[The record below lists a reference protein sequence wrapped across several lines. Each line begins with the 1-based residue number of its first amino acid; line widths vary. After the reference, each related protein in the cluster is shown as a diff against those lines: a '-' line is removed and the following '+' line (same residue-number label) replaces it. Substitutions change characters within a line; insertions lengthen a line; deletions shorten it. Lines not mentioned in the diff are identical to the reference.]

1 VPEMKYFYKTPVVV
15 DLIINL
21 NRTVYQL
28 AHGRSAMDDTA
39 STRKT
44 TKQLH
49 MIEYSTSKASS
60 GVGVIICN
68 NADDLG
74 QVP

>member
-1 VPEMKYFYKTPVVV
+1 MKHFYKTPVVV
-15 DLIINL
+15 DLIINQ

-39 STRKT
+39 HTWKT

-49 MIEYSTSKASS
+49 MIEYSTSKTSR
-60 GVGVIICN
+60 GVGIIICN